1 MRGHTEIDVPAN
13 PDKIEL
19 VLKAFKDNDVK
30 TFADLGACW
39 GVNGAYTN
47 AALLSFKIA
56 RAYVVDTHPT
66 NISRERLAPF
76 GKKVKFLQG
85 EFGYPEVYN
94 KISEIDAVLL
104 FDVLLHQANPDWND
118 ILSIYAKKAR
128 VFVIF
133 NQNFLGPKTLRLTDL
148 GAKNYAR
155 IVPKRR
161 AERDQELP
169 KSVRQ
174 IFENLDQ
181 IVPGLTKTYRDA
193 HCHGQWGIT
202 NEDLILT
209 MSRLGY
215 QMKFFGDFGPFGT
228 TGFFRKHGYIFVRST
243 VEMPF

>member
-118 ILSIYAKKAR
+118 ILSIYAKKLFRTKDIAIDRPRRKELCADSTKAACGAGPR
-128 VFVIF
+128 VAQVS
-133 NQNFLGPKTLRLTDL
+133 PSDL
-148 GAKNYAR
+148 
-155 IVPKRR
+155 
-161 AERDQELP
+161 
-169 KSVRQ
+169 
-174 IFENLDQ
+174 
-181 IVPGLTKTYRDA
+181 
-193 HCHGQWGIT
+193 
-202 NEDLILT
+202 
-209 MSRLGY
+209 
-215 QMKFFGDFGPFGT
+215 
-228 TGFFRKHGYIFVRST
+228 
-243 VEMPF
+243 